1 MVHSACIVEIKED
14 CQLETERFTI
24 PKANKK
30 SLEVNVT
37 DNFKMKFNSPIIELL
52 EKPKLPRLKI
62 RKIGKVLEVED
73 DLLDIG
79 QDEVEEMEKEN
90 DKLATETD
98 WPTIAEKH
106 AGWAVTLMLVVI
118 LTIVLA
124 CVFCKNRGTLVCC
137 CC

>member
-1 MVHSACIVEIKED
+1 M
-14 CQLETERFTI
+14 
-24 PKANKK
+24 
-30 SLEVNVT
+30 NVT
-37 DNFKMKFNSPIIELL
+37 ENFKMKFNSPIIELL

-62 RKIGKVLEVED
+62 GKIGKVLEVED

-90 DKLATETD
+90 DKLATGTD